1 MAQRWRM
8 APGIANH
15 RLTERQQLPA
25 RRRVLLVDEDCADLQ
40 GYCAIL
46 EQEGYEVQACR
57 SYAEGAQRLQSGR
70 FDFVV
75 ICQGSR
81 AFEGRSLL
89 EQVMMIDRHTPVLVL
104 TRSVDMNCYLEAMQL
119 GAVDYLEKPLP
130 PAEILRIV
138 ETHLRPRAAAA

>member
-1 MAQRWRM
+1 M

-15 RLTERQQLPA
+15 RRAKEHQLFT
-25 RRRVLLVDEDCADLQ
+25 RRRVLLVDEDCGDLQ
-40 GYCAIL
+40 FYCTIL
-46 EQEGYEVQACR
+46 KQEGYEVQACR
-57 SYAEGAQRLQSGR
+57 SYAEGAQCLERGT

-81 AFEGRSLL
+81 AFEGRALL
-89 EQVMMIDRHTPVLVL
+89 EQVMTIDRHTPVLVL

-130 PAEILRIV
+130 PAQFLRIV
-138 ETHLRPRAAAA
+138 ETHLRPQAAAA